1 MKQHLSRIANTGL
14 VSKITNKNNA
24 ASLIK
29 NGMVVASSGFTKSG
43 DSKAVLLALSERAEF
58 DPLKITLITGA
69 LIIKVKSLLSNTEL
83 FIHPTSGVSAITHW
97 TQPLRIPKSYLTLRS
112 CWESTSLIIQ
122 RTLST
127 GKHFFTTGLTRS
139 LTMGRSSMATGS
151 VS

>member
-1 MKQHLSRIANTGL
+1 MKTLL
-14 VSKITNKNNA
+14 VTIL
-24 ASLIK
+24 SLILLTFSCDDHVIPDSNLCLK
-29 NGMVVASSGFTKSG
+29 RCHSS
-43 DSKAVLLALSERAEF
+43 
-58 DPLKITLITGA
+58 TLIQLRFLKSR
-69 LIIKVKSLLSNTEL
+69 LIIKVKSRLSNTEL

-97 TQPLRIPKSYLTLRS
+97 THPLRIPKSYLTLRS